1 MDFEFSDLSETEL
14 ESDSGESEES
24 DESRELSEDEELYL
38 AYARA
43 LGNNQDLFMY
53 NETYKMARKDGKR
66 SRSRTPAKSSAAIS
80 RKTPAPKK
88 SNSTKKTPPAKK
100 TTSRPTSAKK
110 TPAPAKKTKSVSA
123 KKTPPAKK
131 TSTSAKNKLVSSSGT
146 NENRKLAPSKLFQY
160 SEVKLVLRQWT
171 YKET

>member
-123 KKTPPAKK
+123 KKTTPCQED
-131 TSTSAKNKLVSSSGT
+131 LDF
-146 NENRKLAPSKLFQY
+146 R
-160 SEVKLVLRQWT
+160 
-171 YKET
+171 